1 MHEKI
6 IHHRGK
12 VVLGDKNRW
21 QMSGGGYVT
30 TANTTPYNSQNQAIL
45 HFYLTITP
53 VAPNNMDQH
62 YTICRMR
69 EINLY
74 VL

>member
-1 MHEKI
+1 
-6 IHHRGK
+6 
-12 VVLGDKNRW
+12 
-21 QMSGGGYVT
+21 MSGGGYVT